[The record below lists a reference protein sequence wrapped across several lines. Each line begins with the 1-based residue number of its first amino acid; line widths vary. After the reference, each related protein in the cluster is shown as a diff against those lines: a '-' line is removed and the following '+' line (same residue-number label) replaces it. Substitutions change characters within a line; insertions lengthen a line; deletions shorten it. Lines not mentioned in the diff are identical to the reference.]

1 MIGMEKR
8 PVVPARVRRVPR
20 AFSWVDHRLVRDGH
34 LDGRSHAALALYLF
48 LVTVGDS
55 QGLSYWG
62 ENAVARRLRLELPA
76 LRTARS
82 ELEAA
87 GLVAYEAPLW
97 QVLEL
102 PGGAA

>member
-1 MIGMEKR
+1 MLRIEKR
-8 PVVPARVRRVPR
+8 PVEPARVRQVPR
-20 AFSWVDHRLVRDGH
+20 SFSWVDHRLVREGH
-34 LDGRSHAALALYLF
+34 IDGRSHAALALYLF

-76 LRTARS
+76 LRTARG

-97 QVLEL
+97 QVLAL
-102 PGGAA
+102 PGGEA

>member
-1 MIGMEKR
+1 
-8 PVVPARVRRVPR
+8 
-20 AFSWVDHRLVRDGH
+20 
-34 LDGRSHAALALYLF
+34 
-48 LVTVGDS
+48 
-55 QGLSYWG
+55 
-62 ENAVARRLRLELPA
+62 VARRLRLELPA

>member
-1 MIGMEKR
+1 MIVAEKR
-8 PVVPARVRRVPR
+8 PVVPARVRKVPR
-20 AFSWVDHRLVRDGH
+20 AFSWVDHRLVREGHIDGP
-34 LDGRSHAALALYLF
+34 SHAALALYLF

-62 ENAVARRLRLELPA
+62 EHAVARRLRLELPA
-76 LRTARS
+76 LRAARS

-87 GLVAYEAPLW
+87 DLVAYEAPLW
-97 QVLEL
+97 QVLAL